1 NTVRNS
7 GAMIE
12 VSGNST
18 LTGDY
23 VTLHTD
29 LTGGNARGLPVYL
42 NATNITADN
51 DISLTGRSQSVTTTQ
66 TGADGTETSVT
77 ASPDTVQIE
86 LRGAGNSL
94 TSINGN
100 ITIKNDGSSIADGV
114 FLNGTADA
122 KVALNAVNGTI
133 ILTGSSVNGTGV
145 NVQNATLNATKAV
158 IRGNSTSDTTSGS
171 GFSLT
176 NVTLGSSLSD
186 LTNVTL
192 SSAGSGA
199 GAINILDS
207 SVVNSSNRDTLLNMT
222 IGGMTTVD
230 MSGTAIYE
238 NATQAWVQ
246 DYGNASAPNN
256 GWIFSN
262 TTVNAASADLKGVG
276 FNHSNLTINNG
287 SLNIT
292 NNASSSLA
300 NNNITVTNGSFS
312 VLAKAGSLSLSGT
325 NITANNISV
334 QVNRGGVL
342 LNGAVVTSAVGGVDV
357 VAGLGD
363 INLSTSGITANT
375 DISLRAMSG
384 GVDLTNGTLNSSSG
398 AV

>member
-1 NTVRNS
+1 
-7 GAMIE
+7 
-12 VSGNST
+12 
-18 LTGDY
+18 
-23 VTLHTD
+23 
-29 LTGGNARGLPVYL
+29 GLPVYL

-176 NVTLGSSLSD
+176 NVTLGSNLSD

-222 IGGMTTVD
+222 IENLTSVNMD
-230 MSGTAIYE
+230 GTAIYN
-238 NATQAWVQ
+238 NATAWNKS
-246 DYGNASAPNN
+246 YETETNPNA
-256 GWIFSN
+256 GWIFEN
-262 TTVNAASADLKGVG
+262 TSVNASSADLKGVG
-276 FNHSNLTINNG
+276 FINAAINISNG

-292 NNASSSLA
+292 NNGAAVLSDS
-300 NNNITVTNGSFS
+300 NVTV
-312 VLAKAGSLSLSGT
+312 SGG
-325 NITANNISV
+325 NISIV
-334 QVNRGGVL
+334 S
-342 LNGAVVTSAVGGVDV
+342 GAGKA
-357 VAGLGD
+357 
-363 INLSTSGITANT
+363 
-375 DISLRAMSG
+375 
-384 GVDLTNGTLNSSSG
+384 DLTNATLNSSSG
-398 AV
+398 AVSVTAKGGDFLLGAGNISAVNNITLNASGKADLTNATLNSSS